1 MHFGGSRMAVSAEES
16 GPGAGRSHAR
26 FATVLLVEDNMLI
39 ALDTEDALLEAGVG
53 SVVIAAT
60 AAAALA
66 HLDRARPDFALLDFN
81 LGGETSESVA
91 QALCAADVP
100 FCYATG
106 YGEAVIELATQPPCG
121 ILRKPYSPADVVTM
135 LDRAAGR

>member
-1 MHFGGSRMAVSAEES
+1 MAVSAEET
-16 GPGAGRSHAR
+16 GPNGGGSPAR
-26 FATVLLVEDNMLI
+26 FGTVLLVEDNMLI
-39 ALDTEDALLEAGVG
+39 ALDTEDALLEAGVRT
-53 SVVIAAT
+53 VVIAAT
-60 AAAALA
+60 ADAALA
-66 HLDRARPDFALLDFN
+66 RLERARPDFAVLDFN

-91 QALCAADVP
+91 QALAAAGVP

-121 ILRKPYSPADVVTM
+121 ILRKPYSPADIVTM

>member
-1 MHFGGSRMAVSAEES
+1 MAAVSSGES
-16 GPGAGRSHAR
+16 GLNGSGPPAR
-26 FATVLLVEDNMLI
+26 FGTVLLVEDNMLI
-39 ALDTEDALLEAGVG
+39 ALDTEDALLEAGVR

-60 AAAALA
+60 ADAALA
-66 HLDRARPDFALLDFN
+66 QLERARPDFAVLDFN

-91 QALCAADVP
+91 QALSAADVP

-121 ILRKPYSPADVVTM
+121 ILRKPYSPADIVAM
-135 LDRAAGR
+135 LERAARR